1 MHARRRPLLSLLSSP
16 LILLFVFS
24 GLVNAIHGSQFTIIE
39 ATIDDIQRAFSRKE
53 LTSRRLVDLYLDQ
66 IARLN
71 PLLRSVLEVNP
82 DVRDLADEADRQREE
97 AVAGSLGELH
107 GIPVLLKDSIATKDK
122 LNNTAGSYALL
133 GSKVPGDAG
142 VVDRLRRAGA
152 LILGKASL
160 AEWYGVRSS
169 KIPSGW
175 CARGGRGVNPYVE
188 WGDPCGSST
197 GSAISVAANMVSI
210 SVGTETDGSIICPAD
225 HNSAVGIKPTVGLTS
240 RAGVIPISPR
250 QDSIGPICR
259 TVTDAVYLLEAI
271 VGFDPKDYEA
281 TKAAAKFIPAG
292 GYSQFLKKDGLQGKR
307 LGVVRYPFL
316 DSYNGSTAITA
327 FEHHLNVLR
336 QGGATIV
343 NNLEIA
349 NIDIIL
355 NSSISG
361 ELALLLA
368 EFKVSINS
376 YLEELLNS
384 TVRSLS
390 DIIAFNSNHP
400 ILERMKEF
408 GQDFFII
415 SEMTNGI
422 GEEEIK
428 ASETLEKLSKYGF
441 EKMMKKNDLD
451 AIVTLGSKAATV
463 LAIGGYPGITVPG
476 GYESD
481 GMPFGICFGGLKE
494 RNRDGAKTCHCSTAL
509 LLSCSHPMRSK
520 LGSG

>member
-1 MHARRRPLLSLLSSP
+1 MHARRRPLLSLLYSP

-24 GLVNAIHGSQFTIIE
+24 GLFNAIHCSQFTIIE
-39 ATIDDIQRAFSRKE
+39 ATIDDIHRAFSRKE

-122 LNNTAGSYALL
+122 LNNTAGS
-133 GSKVPGDAG
+133 
-142 VVDRLRRAGA
+142 AGA

-188 WGDPCGSST
+188 WGHPCGSST

-400 ILERMKEF
+400 ILERMKEY
-408 GQDFFII
+408 GQDRFII

-428 ASETLEKLSKYGF
+428 ASETSEKLSKYGF

-451 AIVTLGSKAATV
+451 AMVTLGSDAATV

-481 GMPFGICFGGLKE
+481 GMPFGICFGGLKGTE
-494 RNRDGAKTCHCSTAL
+494 PKLIEIAYGFEQATRVRRPPD
-509 LLSCSHPMRSK
+509 LSW
-520 LGSG
+520 

>member
-1 MHARRRPLLSLLSSP
+1 MHARRRPLLSLLYSP

-24 GLVNAIHGSQFTIIE
+24 GLFNAIHCSQFTIIE
-39 ATIDDIQRAFSRKE
+39 ATIDEIHRAFSRKE

-71 PLLRSVLEVNP
+71 PLLHNVLEVNP
-82 DVRDLADEADRQREE
+82 DVRDLAEEADRQREE

-152 LILGKASL
+152 LILGKVSL
-160 AEWYGVRSS
+160 AVWYGVRSL

-210 SVGTETDGSIICPAD
+210 SVGTETDGSIICSAD

-400 ILERMKEF
+400 ILVSVYSF
-408 GQDFFII
+408 
-415 SEMTNGI
+415 
-422 GEEEIK
+422 
-428 ASETLEKLSKYGF
+428 
-441 EKMMKKNDLD
+441 
-451 AIVTLGSKAATV
+451 
-463 LAIGGYPGITVPG
+463 
-476 GYESD
+476 
-481 GMPFGICFGGLKE
+481 
-494 RNRDGAKTCHCSTAL
+494 
-509 LLSCSHPMRSK
+509 
-520 LGSG
+520 